1 MIKEV
6 KLSLFLDDTMLYI
19 ENLRSPSTKLLKL
32 ANFVLVY
39 TLDVDLSDGPGIHR
53 REIEL

>member
-6 KLSLFLDDTMLYI
+6 KLSLFSDDTMLYI

-32 ANFVLVY
+32 VNSAKLWIQ
-39 TLDVDLSDGPGIHR
+39 D
-53 REIEL
+53 